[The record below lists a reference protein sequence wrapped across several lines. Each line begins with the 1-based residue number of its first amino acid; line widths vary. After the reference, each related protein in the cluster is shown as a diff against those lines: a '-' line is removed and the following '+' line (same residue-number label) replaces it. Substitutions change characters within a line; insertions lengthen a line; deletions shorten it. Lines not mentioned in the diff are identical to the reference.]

1 MSEPSSSI
9 CEQLQTLLCFQ
20 TAKSIGTYI
29 ATDKE
34 IDLLPYLKNHLP
46 LSFPR
51 FKNPYYEYAQINTLS
66 QLVPGKF
73 GILEPDKGCPVTPH
87 LDILLIPGVRFDKQ
101 GHRHGHGHGY
111 YDRLLQHETGIK
123 IGICYDYQIEPRA
136 LKKQPHD
143 IPMDIVITPTHMRVI
158 N

>member
-1 MSEPSSSI
+1 MSEPSASI
-9 CEQLQTLLCFQ
+9 FEQLQTLLCFQ
-20 TAKSIGTYI
+20 TAKTIGAYI
-29 ATDKE
+29 ATDTE
-34 IDLLPYLKNHLP
+34 IDLLPYLQNNLP

-51 FKNPYYEYAQINTLS
+51 FKNPYYEYAQINALT
-66 QLVPGKF
+66 QLVQGKF
-73 GILEPDKGCPVTPH
+73 GILEPNKHCPIATH
-87 LDILLIPGVRFDKQ
+87 LEILLIPGVRFDKQ

-111 YDRLLQHETGIK
+111 YDRLLEHETGIK
-123 IGICYDYQIEPRA
+123 IGICYDHQIETQP